1 MIDKNFALTNFYQR
15 AQKDQRLLPSHLA
28 VFTAICMLFEVNID
42 DSAIRITRK
51 KVMQLAKIRSKSTYH
66 RCISELAEFE
76 YIIYSPSYDHY
87 LGTYVSFPKTSLTS
101 QSKSSQPPLS

>member
-1 MIDKNFALTNFYQR
+1 MIDKNFALTNFYKR

-28 VFTAICMLFEVNID
+28 VFTAICMLLDVNV
-42 DSAIRITRK
+42 AENAVRITRK
-51 KVMQLAKIRSKSTYH
+51 KVMELARIRSKSTYH
-66 RCISELAEFE
+66 RCISQLVEFD

-101 QSKSSQPPLS
+101 QSKSFQPPPS